1 MSHEHHVTKQN
12 YNKAFSI
19 GIALNL
25 AYIIV
30 EFIFGLMASSM
41 SLLADA
47 GHNLSD
53 VLGLLL
59 AWGASYLA
67 RRPATSTKT
76 YGMRKSTIL
85 AALINAVIVFITVG
99 AIAIEAINRFIHME
113 HVAAGTIIIIAAIG
127 FVINSV
133 TAVLFM
139 SGRKKDLNI
148 KAAFLHMAADAGV
161 SLGVAAGGIVMQLT
175 GFYLLDP
182 ILSLLI
188 IVIIVIS
195 TWGTLKESFNL
206 SMDAVPNHIELDKV
220 KDYLETL
227 PGVNEVHD
235 LHIWALSTTE
245 SVLTAHLVKP
255 EGHDDDEFIS
265 QVCKELNDRFNIGHT
280 TIQLEKSDKIKNCGV
295 STV

>member
-1 MSHEHHVTKQN
+1 MSHEHHTPGQN
-12 YNKAFSI
+12 YNKAFSV

-59 AWGASYLA
+59 AWGANYLA
-67 RRPATSTKT
+67 KRPATSTKT

-99 AIAIEAINRFIHME
+99 AIAIETINRFIYVE
-113 HVAAGTIIIIAAIG
+113 RVAAGTIIIIAAIG
-127 FVINSV
+127 FVINSI
-133 TAVLFM
+133 TALLFM
-139 SGRKKDLNI
+139 SGKKKDLNI

-161 SLGVAAGGIVMQLT
+161 SLSVVAGGIVIQLT

-188 IVIIVIS
+188 VVIIIVS

-206 SMDAVPNHIELDKV
+206 SMDAVPNYIELEKV
-220 KDYLETL
+220 RNFLEKL

-255 EGHDDDEFIS
+255 GGDDDDEFIS
-265 QVCKELNDRFNIGHT
+265 HVCKELNDRFNIGHS
-280 TIQLEKSDKIKNCGV
+280 TIQLEKSDNVKNCGV
-295 STV
+295 GAV

>member
-1 MSHEHHVTKQN
+1 MSHEHQAIKQN

-30 EFIFGLMASSM
+30 EFTFGLMASSM

-206 SMDAVPNHIELDKV
+206 SMDAVPNYIELDKV

>member
-1 MSHEHHVTKQN
+1 MSHEHNTIKQN

-30 EFIFGLMASSM
+30 EFTFGLMASSM

-206 SMDAVPNHIELDKV
+206 SMDAVPNYIELDKV